1 MLFNENRDDALDMVI
16 QESLEGDQHINEAIL
31 EEAGVVLTDSEAYDL
46 ISEQLLS
53 ERSIVRLDKFAKR
66 SLAEKKAVI
75 VLAREANDPLYRK
88 LVTVYKMKKKL
99 ISKLV
104 MKYGSRAKSRVRKN
118 ASNKKMGS
126 LVKRTA
132 AGAKVPSI
140 FKGSD
145 MPGKKH

>member
-1 MLFNENRDDALDMVI
+1 MLFGESTNQNEELMFS
-16 QESLEGDQHINEAIL
+16 ETLEGDQLIMEAIL
-31 EEAGVVLTDSEAYDL
+31 EDAGVELSEEEAYDL

-53 ERSIVRLDKFAKR
+53 ERSIVRLDKKAKR

-88 LVTVYKMKKKL
+88 LVKVYKAKSTL

-104 MKYGSRAKSRVRKN
+104 QKYGTRAKSRVRKN
-118 ASNKKMGS
+118 ASNKKVNGI
-126 LVKRTA
+126 VKRTA
-132 AGAKVPSI
+132 SGAKSKSL

-145 MPGKKH
+145 MPGRR